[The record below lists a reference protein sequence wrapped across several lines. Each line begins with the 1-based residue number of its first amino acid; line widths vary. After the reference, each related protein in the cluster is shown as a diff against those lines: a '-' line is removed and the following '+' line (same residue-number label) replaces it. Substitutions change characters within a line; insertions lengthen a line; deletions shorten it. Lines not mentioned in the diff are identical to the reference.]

1 MTYPIFGD
9 KLARDM
15 AQHRVVLLSTTI
27 GHADLTASAVSQA
40 INLGSALPT
49 GAYVI
54 GHTMTLTTAFSG
66 GSAGSVTVD
75 IGGTD
80 ADAIVDGA
88 DVFTGAASPKAGTA
102 GINPTGKFSGQQLT
116 ATFVSDVNVVA
127 LTAGSLTID
136 ILYCVPAEV

>member
-1 MTYPIFGD
+1 MTYPIYGD
-9 KLARDM
+9 ALAREM
-15 AQHRVVLLSTTI
+15 AQHRVRVLSTTI
-27 GHADLTASAVSQA
+27 GHADLTASATSQA
-40 INLGSALPT
+40 INLGDALPS

-54 GHTMTLTTAFSG
+54 GHTMILTTAFSG
-66 GSAGSVTVD
+66 GNATAVAVD

-88 DVFTGAASPKAGTA
+88 DVFTGAAAAKAGTA
-102 GINPTGKFSGQQLT
+102 GINPTGKFGGQQLT

-136 ILYCVPAEV
+136 ILFVVPATV